1 MKKKDLNELKTKTLV
16 ELKKMCKEARIALVK
31 ARMEINTGKIK
42 NVSIMGKKRD
52 EIAKMLTIMAE
63 KQELENK

>member
-1 MKKKDLNELKTKTLV
+1 LV